1 MKRAPVL
8 NSFQESGLIDII
20 PLHDQELLK
29 RLKDEWFKAPLLGI
43 VLKFV
48 FKEICRK
55 STLGV
60 TKYLKKVSCRQVT
73 YREINCC
80 TSYNSYERQTLV
92 SVIIIDLKLGASYER
107 EMD

>member
-73 YREINCC
+73 WLQIFQKDCHTEKSAVVLPTI
-80 TSYNSYERQTLV
+80 LFK
-92 SVIIIDLKLGASYER
+92 DKL
-107 EMD
+107 